1 MINFQNISISV
12 QGIGQENDSLLSVL
26 KTEIEELG
34 YERISSCAAYA
45 SRRGVT
51 LVRGLTSSFPNANYR
66 WLLGL
71 DDSFTDPEALKIAI
85 RTHRSDVRVAELL
98 TQRPKRRFHPKAYL
112 LDSNGKEESTLIV
125 GSCNLTERAL
135 KNNCEVFAVYRA
147 QSAEDVEKTQTYW
160 NQLWDIGQNA
170 TDTIISKYEE
180 RFRRTSQREPVI
192 QEEISTE
199 KPSDE
204 LKTAIEESIATTTLA
219 WIEFGKNTGG
229 GNQLDIVKNLAP
241 FLGLP
246 TNPNLG
252 DSETLTIRTAEGNKQ
267 YQLSYKK
274 HMWRFMNLQ
283 QGFSFDLRPNAESR
297 SPFTLVIKR
306 SEDNSLSMEVVTT
319 KETYELLTVSSESG
333 FVAESVRGT
342 SGRFYGWF

>member
-12 QGIGQENDSLLSVL
+12 QGIDEENDSLLSVL
-26 KTEIEELG
+26 KAEIEELG

-71 DDSFTDPEALKIAI
+71 DDSFTDPEALKIAM
-85 RTHRSDVRVAELL
+85 RTHRSNVRVAELL
-98 TQRPKRRFHPKAYL
+98 TQKPKRRFHPKAYL
-112 LDSNGKEESTLIV
+112 LDSNGSDESTLIV

-135 KNNCEVFAVYRA
+135 KSNCEVFAVYRA
-147 QSAEDVEKTQTYW
+147 KTAEDVERTQAYW
-160 NQLWDIGQNA
+160 NQLWAIGQNA
-170 TDTIISKYEE
+170 TEAIVSKYEE
-180 RFRRTSQREPVI
+180 RFKRTSQREPNI

-204 LKTAIEESIATTTLA
+204 LKTAIEESIANTTLA

-246 TNPNLG
+246 RNPNKG
-252 DSETLTIRTAEGNKQ
+252 DNGFLNIVTDEGLKT
-267 YQLSYKK
+267 YQLTFTKG
-274 HMWRFMNLQ
+274 MWRFMNLQ
-283 QGFSFDLRPNAESR
+283 QGFAFDLRPNEESR
-297 SPFTLVIKR
+297 SPYTLVVKR
-306 SEDNSLSMEVVTT
+306 ADDNTLSMEVVTT
-319 KETYELLTVSSESG
+319 KETYELLTASSESG